1 MKVILLEAVRG
12 SGKSGDVVNV
22 SDGYA
27 RNMLIPRGLAVEATP
42 QNVKQ
47 LEKKKEAIAKNFAE
61 NKAAALEM
69 KKKLEEITIEVKTKA
84 GKNGKVFGSVTSA
97 DIAEALQAQGFDV
110 DKKKIQLDSPIKAT
124 GTTDVN
130 VKLFTEVSG
139 KVKVNV
145 VSEQ

>member
-1 MKVILLEAVRG
+1 MKVILLEDVRG

-47 LEKKKEAIAKNFAE
+47 LEKKKEAIAKKFAE
-61 NKAAALEM
+61 DKAAALEM
-69 KKKLEEITIEVKTKA
+69 KKKLEEITVEVKTKA
-84 GKNGKVFGSVTSA
+84 GKSGKVFGSVTSA
-97 DIAEALQAQGFDV
+97 DIAEALQALGFDI
-110 DKKKIQLDSPIKAT
+110 DKKKIQLDSPIKAV

-130 VKLFTEVSG
+130 VKLFTEVAG

-145 VSEQ
+145 VSE

>member
-1 MKVILLEAVRG
+1 MKVILLEDVRG
-12 SGKSGDVVNV
+12 SGKSGDVVNI

-42 QNVKQ
+42 QNIKQ
-47 LEKKKEAIAKNFAE
+47 LEKKKEAIAKKFAE
-61 NKAAALEM
+61 DKAAALEM

-124 GTTDVN
+124 GITDVN

-145 VSEQ
+145 VSE

>member
-1 MKVILLEAVRG
+1 MKVILLEDVRG

-47 LEKKKEAIAKNFAE
+47 LEKKKAAIAKKFAE
-61 NKAAALEM
+61 DKAAALEM

-145 VSEQ
+145 VSE